1 MRESAPRAT
10 SYRGEVSGT
19 SEVIPWTAENMA
31 GVRYNATQAAITLP
45 VAKDAR
51 TLPQSALH

>member
-10 SYRGEVSGT
+10 SYRGEVNGT
-19 SEVIPWTAENMA
+19 TEVIPWTAENMA

-45 VAKDAR
+45 VARDAR
-51 TLPQSALH
+51 TLRQSALH

>member
-1 MRESAPRAT
+1 MRESAPRAI

-31 GVRYNATQAAITLP
+31 RVRYNATQAAITLP
-45 VAKDAR
+45 AAKDAR